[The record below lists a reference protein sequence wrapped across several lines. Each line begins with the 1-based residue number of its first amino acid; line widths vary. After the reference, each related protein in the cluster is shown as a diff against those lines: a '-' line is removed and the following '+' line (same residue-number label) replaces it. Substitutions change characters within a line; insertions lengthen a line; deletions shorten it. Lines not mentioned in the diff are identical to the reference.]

1 MSHLFSG
8 LNRDLF
14 EVFKQHLKWKS
25 TKIVAELDTSF
36 IWSFQSRFKQ
46 NLIDLIS
53 ISCAVRFAELSIFR
67 IENFLSW
74 GSWQNRRIQYQ
85 WSAVRIQSSAKL

>member
-25 TKIVAELDTSF
+25 TKIVAEF
-36 IWSFQSRFKQ
+36 EKIEEENKKIYE
-46 NLIDLIS
+46 NLKKLM
-53 ISCAVRFAELSIFR
+53 
-67 IENFLSW
+67 ENLRKS
-74 GSWQNRRIQYQ
+74 GKPRQIQEKSRRI
-85 WSAVRIQSSAKL
+85 